1 MSGRATKVDLQQKL
15 CLALK
20 ISTTGV
26 NDSLSPLVKASI
38 PPDVIPFYQRVGS
51 FAVVSTS
58 DAKLWTKDLRSCPDG
73 FCYKRLENYLINSPD
88 KAFNG
93 DSMRSYKAL
102 RAYQLHE
109 DRHVHSVEFCPTWPD
124 AETEESPLCFF
135 CALCFPS
142 QDAQKQ
148 PYRVCVCMD
157 KRNGQ
162 PYGAHCRCVSGLGE
176 ACSHVAGL
184 LFAVNDFILRG
195 FRSLPDSQSTM
206 DVLCKWSKPSEGRKV
221 DAVPLS
227 EVPVRKAVSGGRK
240 AQTKWERDDPLS
252 KYDPRLPE
260 TRHVVVDGDDVVCLA
275 EELRAGVGYC
285 GLVRNYDNELRLP
298 EATMAATRVCG
309 PKSLP
314 DTVLEFDCA
323 VLPSSEIELSA
334 TSSFSTQ
341 RSESL
346 LEKRQALL
354 FHLAG
359 PVPVLDDEA
368 VPGLAKR
375 AERITEAMRL
385 STDEIEDLTR
395 STVAQSDSER
405 WHAEHVGCITASL
418 SHRAMRAAASRAPDV
433 VRDTMRC
440 RETQN
445 GTRKQ
450 LTESDPRQHGLRLEP
465 LARQAYVQH
474 KHRQGQDVS
483 VDEYGLLVSQAHPY
497 MASNWRHLPGYEDGT
512 GTFCR

>member
-1 MSGRATKVDLQQKL
+1 M
-15 CLALK
+15 
-20 ISTTGV
+20 
-26 NDSLSPLVKASI
+26 
-38 PPDVIPFYQRVGS
+38 
-51 FAVVSTS
+51 
-58 DAKLWTKDLRSCPDG
+58 
-73 FCYKRLENYLINSPD
+73 
-88 KAFNG
+88 
-93 DSMRSYKAL
+93 
-102 RAYQLHE
+102 
-109 DRHVHSVEFCPTWPD
+109 
-124 AETEESPLCFF
+124 
-135 CALCFPS
+135 
-142 QDAQKQ
+142 
-148 PYRVCVCMD
+148 
-157 KRNGQ
+157 
-162 PYGAHCRCVSGLGE
+162 SGLGE

-195 FRSLPDSQSTM
+195 FRSLPDSQSTT

-260 TRHVVVDGDDVVCLA
+260 TRRVVVDGDHVVCLA
-275 EELRAGVGYC
+275 EELRGGVGYC
-285 GLVRNYDNELRLP
+285 GLVMNYDNERRLP
-298 EATMAATRVCG
+298 EATTAATRVCG

-354 FHLAG
+354 FNLAG

-368 VPGLAKR
+368 VPGLAKH

-385 STDEIEDLTR
+385 SADEIEDLKR

-405 WHAEHVGCITASL
+405 WHAEHVGRITASL
-418 SHRAMRAAASRAPDV
+418 SHRAMRAAASRAPDKV
-433 VRDTMRC
+433 VRDTMRY

-445 GTRKQ
+445 STRKQ
-450 LTESDPRQHGLRLEP
+450 LKESDPRQHGLRLKP

-474 KHRQGQDVS
+474 KHRQGQGVS
-483 VDEYGLLVSQAHPY
+483 VDECGLLVSQANPY
-497 MASNWRHLPGYEDGT
+497 LATSTDGYVTESGTDGT
-512 GTFCR
+512 GVLEIKCPVTNMAIPDFAATKKNCFLGVNPHGGLSLKESHQYYTQVQFEMTVSGCLWADFVVFSLPDDDGDDDDDDDDDDDHDHESLFVQRILFCESFWEKKLFPALSKFFCNFVVLELLTRRVQRNVPLLNSI